1 MRYCIE
7 KRLSVPRPVVSC
19 QVSGGA
25 LEDSEEASSRHV
37 LRVLVFTL
45 CSCRCVRWLRVE
57 RLDVYTVVYRS
68 CWSARNARM
77 RVSSSFFTSSG
88 TIAITSQHNRI
99 RVQYTNKINWRV
111 RVQYEVDHHYC
122 TEFQKHS
129 HKREYGVRTARKRCD
144 FEHEVIDGDVLEAF
158 LANDLF
164 AMSFQLL
171 TPPAIGKPCPKKI
184 LEPWENQGKYSTVSK
199 LI

>member
-1 MRYCIE
+1 MRYCIR
-7 KRLSVPRPVVSC
+7 KRLSVPRVLSYRVKWAA
-19 QVSGGA
+19 VH
-25 LEDSEEASSRHV
+25 LKTEEATSRHV

-99 RVQYTNKINWRV
+99 RYTNKINWRI
-111 RVQYEVDHHYC
+111 RVKFEVGHHYC
-122 TEFQKHS
+122 TVFQKHS
-129 HKREYGVRTARKRCD
+129 HNWEYGVRTARKRRD

-171 TPPAIGKPCPKKI
+171 TPPAIGEPCPKKI
-184 LEPWENQGKYSTVSK
+184 LEPWENQGKYSTV
-199 LI
+199 